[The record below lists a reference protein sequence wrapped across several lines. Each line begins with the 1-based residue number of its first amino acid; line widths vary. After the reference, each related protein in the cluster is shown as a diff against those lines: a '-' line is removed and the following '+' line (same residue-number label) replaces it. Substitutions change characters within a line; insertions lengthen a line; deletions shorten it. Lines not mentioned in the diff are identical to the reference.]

1 MDALVVVGEV
11 LLFRSVVLIPSAKER
26 RDPIMVVGRATAAA
40 KDETLLWRK
49 RETLLRR
56 PTTVTATITEPNVTQ
71 QRTTSLGDGVV
82 ASFLIVYKYTN
93 KSLSVLAGVEKKII
107 FEKLLFKKESADS
120 YFSSFLLLTI
130 NMVFHH
136 HHIRYDSFVSSISDS
151 RG

>member
-1 MDALVVVGEV
+1 MDVLVVVGEV

-82 ASFLIVYKYTN
+82 ASFLIVYKYRVI
-93 KSLSVLAGVEKKII
+93 KASVSVVLKK
-107 FEKLLFKKESADS
+107 K
-120 YFSSFLLLTI
+120 
-130 NMVFHH
+130 
-136 HHIRYDSFVSSISDS
+136 
-151 RG
+151 